1 MSNIHVNGKLEV
13 GDLFNETDSETDQKV
28 VEIRRHNDP
37 PVVLCRSL
45 KPAEESSETEQEYD
59 LKYVAKCVRSRRQF
73 IKCGYDDC
81 DVYDIYHLTKKQ
93 LGYALDFAKQSTEG
107 SKKELRDRLLLF
119 RKITVVPSD
128 VDTACDT
135 EEESDENTLSD
146 YVPVSSSSSSDS
158 DSSSSS
164 GNSDDEDVTIDN
176 YLAKKTK
183 KQKQP
188 EPAGAASAAAVTV
201 DGDPVRRSKRK
212 NMFKFSSKPHVQEAD
227 ADDADDEDDE
237 DDDYRPSPKK
247 KLKKRIRKRSPKANR
262 LKTWETV
269 TTMCCQ
275 RNKANRN

>member
-59 LKYVAKCVRSRRQF
+59 LKYVVKCVRSRRQF

-135 EEESDENTLSD
+135 EEESDENTLPD

-188 EPAGAASAAAVTV
+188 EPAGAASVAAVTV

-212 NMFKFSSKPHVQEAD
+212 ICSSFQANHMFKKLMLTMRMMRMMRMMTTD
-227 ADDADDEDDE
+227 
-237 DDDYRPSPKK
+237 RLPKK

-262 LKTWETV
+262 LKT
-269 TTMCCQ
+269 
-275 RNKANRN
+275 